1 MKTLFKSNNNS
12 LTNSTPF
19 SFIMKC
25 PECRNSVMDICT
37 NQLTQKKE
45 FVCIVKPNEHIV
57 TFEIKE
63 VLT

>member
-1 MKTLFKSNNNS
+1 
-12 LTNSTPF
+12 
-19 SFIMKC
+19 MKC